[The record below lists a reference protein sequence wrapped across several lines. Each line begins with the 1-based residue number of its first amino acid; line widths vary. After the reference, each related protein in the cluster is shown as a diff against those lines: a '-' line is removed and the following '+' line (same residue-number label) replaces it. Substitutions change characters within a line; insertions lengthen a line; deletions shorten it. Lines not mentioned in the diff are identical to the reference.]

1 MASAIAW
8 RRRGAPIKS
17 LASRL
22 VVSAAIWC
30 ALLLSA
36 SGFTLS
42 ALFGDAVRNS
52 FDARLAVLLEGVV
65 AGTTVAEDGRLDL
78 SLQLGEP
85 RFDQPFSG
93 WYWQI
98 SDGEQPVRRSSSLW
112 AQALVLPHPESE
124 EVVLAEVPGP
134 SEQTLRVL
142 VRPILL
148 PGQDEPY
155 WYAVAGDES
164 ELRGP
169 KNRFDRLL
177 ALTLAMLFAGVLAAI
192 LIQVRFGLQP
202 LFRIQRALSAI
213 RSGESRRLEGAYPS
227 EIQPLARELN
237 ALIDHS
243 ETLIERAQTHVGNL
257 AHGLK
262 TPLSV
267 LANEARD
274 DRSSFGELVDR
285 QTTLMRQQ
293 VEHHLSR
300 ARAAATSNILG
311 ARSEIA
317 PVLADLKRTLE
328 RIHGER
334 DISIEVDSPSNLIF
348 RGARHDLEEM
358 LGNLMD
364 NACKWARSRVR
375 VRAGRREDTIL
386 LTIEDDGDGLPPSKR
401 DEVLKRGR
409 RLDESVPGTGLG
421 LSIVVDLASL
431 YGGGL
436 ELGDAD
442 LGGLSVRLRLPAGEA
457 ARAKAKS

>member
-1 MASAIAW
+1 M
-8 RRRGAPIKS
+8 
-17 LASRL
+17 
-22 VVSAAIWC
+22 
-30 ALLLSA
+30 
-36 SGFTLS
+36 
-42 ALFGDAVRNS
+42 
-52 FDARLAVLLEGVV
+52 
-65 AGTTVAEDGRLDL
+65 
-78 SLQLGEP
+78 
-85 RFDQPFSG
+85 
-93 WYWQI
+93 
-98 SDGEQPVRRSSSLW
+98 RRSASLW
-112 AQALVLPHPESE
+112 AQALILPHPESE
-124 EVVLAEVPGP
+124 EVVLPGGSGP
-134 SEQTLRVL
+134 SGQALRVL

-148 PGQDEPY
+148 PGQDRPY

-169 KNRFDRLL
+169 KNRFDGLL

-227 EIQPLARELN
+227 EIQPLAHELN

-267 LANEARD
+267 LANEVRGKD
-274 DRSSFGELVDR
+274 TPLGQLVER

-311 ARSEIA
+311 ARSEVG
-317 PVLADLKRTLE
+317 PVLDDLQRTLG
-328 RIHGER
+328 RIHEER
-334 DISIEVDSPSNLIF
+334 AIAIEVACQPSLVF

-364 NACKWARSRVR
+364 NACKWAKSRVQVQAER
-375 VRAGRREDTIL
+375 HGDRIM

-401 DEVLKRGR
+401 EEVLKRGR

-431 YGGGL
+431 YGGSL
-436 ELGDAD
+436 ALGDAA
-442 LGGLSVRLRLPAGEA
+442 LGGLSATLQLPAGESTRTK
-457 ARAKAKS
+457 ARS

>member
-1 MASAIAW
+1 MVIVSPSLGERIN
-8 RRRGAPIKS
+8 S
-17 LASRL
+17 LAFRL

-36 SGFTLS
+36 SGFALS

-65 AGTTVAEDGRLDL
+65 AGTQLRDDGGLDL

-98 SDGEQPVRRSSSLW
+98 SDGEKPVRRSASLW
-112 AQALVLPHPESE
+112 AQTLDLPRPGEELVLDEFR
-124 EVVLAEVPGP
+124 GP
-134 SEQTLRVL
+134 SDQLLRIL
-142 VRPILL
+142 IRPIVL
-148 PGQDEPY
+148 PGRDEPY

-164 ELRGP
+164 ELRGS
-169 KNRFDRLL
+169 KDRFDRLL
-177 ALTLAMLFAGVLAAI
+177 ALALAALFVGVLAAI

-213 RSGESRRLEGAYPS
+213 RSGGSRRLEGAYPS
-227 EIQPLARELN
+227 EIQPLAHELN

-267 LANEARD
+267 LANEAR
-274 DRSSFGELVDR
+274 RSETPFGELVDR

-293 VEHHLSR
+293 VDHHLSR

-311 ARSEIA
+311 ARSEVA
-317 PVLADLKRTLE
+317 PVLTDLKRALG
-328 RIHGER
+328 RIYRER
-334 DISIEVDSPSNLIF
+334 DIEIEITCPDDAAF

-364 NACKWARSRVR
+364 NACKWTTSKVR
-375 VRAGRREDTIL
+375 VCCVRRDDRLL
-386 LTIEDDGDGLPPSKR
+386 LTIEDDGEGLLESQR
-401 DEVLKRGR
+401 AEVLKRGR

-442 LGGLSVRLRLPAGEA
+442 LGGLEVVLRLPAVD
-457 ARAKAKS
+457 RTIAKARS

>member
-1 MASAIAW
+1 M
-8 RRRGAPIKS
+8 
-17 LASRL
+17 
-22 VVSAAIWC
+22 
-30 ALLLSA
+30 
-36 SGFTLS
+36 
-42 ALFGDAVRNS
+42 
-52 FDARLAVLLEGVV
+52 V
-65 AGTTVAEDGRLDL
+65 AGTQLRDDGRLDL

-112 AQALVLPHPESE
+112 AQALVLPHPEGE
-124 EVVLAEVPGP
+124 ELVLSEVPGP
-134 SEQTLRVL
+134 SGQTLRVL
-142 VRPILL
+142 IRPIVL
-148 PGQDEPY
+148 PGGDEPY

-169 KNRFDRLL
+169 KNRFDGLL
-177 ALTLAMLFAGVLAAI
+177 GLALAMLFIGVLAAI

-227 EIQPLARELN
+227 EIQPLAHELN

-267 LANEARD
+267 LANEARGD
-274 DRSSFGELVDR
+274 ASPLGNLVDR
-285 QTTLMRQQ
+285 QTTLMRRQ
-293 VEHHLSR
+293 VEHHLAR
-300 ARAAATSNILG
+300 ARAAATSSILG
-311 ARSEIA
+311 ARSEVA
-317 PVLADLKRTLE
+317 PILNDLKRALG
-328 RIHGER
+328 RIYAER
-334 DISIEVDSPSNLIF
+334 DLDIEVVCADDLAF
-348 RGARHDLEEM
+348 RGARHDLEEV

-364 NACKWARSRVR
+364 NASKWAASKVR
-375 VRAGRREDTIL
+375 VEATRSGDMIRVV
-386 LTIEDDGDGLPPSKR
+386 IEDDGEGLPVSKR

-431 YGGGL
+431 YGGSF
-436 ELGDAD
+436 ELGEAA
-442 LGGLSVRLRLPAGEA
+442 LGGLAATLQLPAAKPE
-457 ARAKAKS
+457 KAKPRR

>member
-1 MASAIAW
+1 
-8 RRRGAPIKS
+8 
-17 LASRL
+17 
-22 VVSAAIWC
+22 
-30 ALLLSA
+30 
-36 SGFTLS
+36 
-42 ALFGDAVRNS
+42 
-52 FDARLAVLLEGVV
+52 VLLEGVV
-65 AGTTVAEDGRLDL
+65 AGTTVGDDGRLDL

-112 AQALVLPHPESE
+112 AQALILPHPEGE
-124 EVVLAEVPGP
+124 EMVLAEVPGP
-134 SEQTLRVL
+134 SDQTLRVL
-142 VRPILL
+142 IRSILL
-148 PGQDEPY
+148 PGQDQRY

-177 ALTLAMLFAGVLAAI
+177 AFTLAMLFAGVLAAI

-227 EIQPLARELN
+227 EIQPLAHELN

-267 LANEARD
+267 LANEARENA
-274 DRSSFGELVDR
+274 SSFGGLVDR

-293 VEHHLSR
+293 VDHHLSR
-300 ARAAATSNILG
+300 ARAAATSSILG
-311 ARSEIA
+311 ARSEVA
-317 PVLADLKRTLE
+317 PVLDDLKRTLE
-328 RIHGER
+328 RIYLER
-334 DISIEVDSPSNLIF
+334 GIKIEVDCPAKLIF

-364 NACKWARSRVR
+364 NACKWAQSNVR
-375 VRAGRREDTIL
+375 VQVVRQGERLA
-386 LTIEDDGDGLPPSKR
+386 LTIEDDGDGLPRSKR
-401 DEVLKRGR
+401 DEVLQRGR

-431 YGGGL
+431 YGGSFAL
-436 ELGDAD
+436 DDAA
-442 LGGLSVRLRLPAGEA
+442 LGGLSAKLSLPAGEVGQ
-457 ARAKAKS
+457 AKART

>member
-1 MASAIAW
+1 MS
-8 RRRGAPIKS
+8 
-17 LASRL
+17 
-22 VVSAAIWC
+22 V
-30 ALLLSA
+30 
-36 SGFTLS
+36 SGFALS

-65 AGTTVAEDGRLDL
+65 AGTTVADNGRLDL

-98 SDGEQPVRRSSSLW
+98 SDGEQPVRRSASLW
-112 AQALVLPHPESE
+112 AQALVLPHPEDG

-142 VRPILL
+142 IRPITL
-148 PGQDEPY
+148 PGLDRPF
-155 WYAVAGDES
+155 WYAIAGDES
-164 ELRGP
+164 ELREP

-177 ALTLAMLFAGVLAAI
+177 GLTLAMLFAGVLAAI

-274 DRSSFGELVDR
+274 NGSSFGDLVDR
-285 QTTLMRQQ
+285 QTTLMREQ

-300 ARAAATSNILG
+300 ARAAATSSILG
-311 ARSEIA
+311 ARSE
-317 PVLADLKRTLE
+317 VLPALGDLKRTLE
-328 RIHGER
+328 RIHHER
-334 DISIEVDSPSNLIF
+334 GVEIEVDCPDDLVF

-375 VRAGRREDTIL
+375 VRAERQGDKITL
-386 LTIEDDGDGLPPSKR
+386 VIEDDGDGLPPSKR
-401 DEVLKRGR
+401 AEVLKRGR

-431 YGGGL
+431 HGGSF
-436 ELGDAD
+436 ELGDSE
-442 LGGLSVRLRLPAGEA
+442 LGGLAATLHLPAGDGVRGK
-457 ARAKAKS
+457 ARS

>member
-1 MASAIAW
+1 M
-8 RRRGAPIKS
+8 
-17 LASRL
+17 LT
-22 VVSAAIWC
+22 
-30 ALLLSA
+30 A
-36 SGFTLS
+36 SGFALS

-65 AGTTVAEDGRLDL
+65 AGTQLKDDGGLDL
-78 SLQLGEP
+78 QLQLGEP

-98 SDGEQPVRRSSSLW
+98 HDGEKVVRRSASLW
-112 AQALVLPHPESE
+112 AQTLNLPRPDDEF
-124 EVVLAEVPGP
+124 VAAEVSGP
-134 SEQTLRVL
+134 SEQQLRIL
-142 VRPILL
+142 IRPIVL
-148 PGQDEPY
+148 PGREAPY

-164 ELRGP
+164 ELTGP
-169 KNRFDRLL
+169 KARFDRLL
-177 ALTLAMLFAGVLAAI
+177 AFALAALFAGVVAAI
-192 LIQVRFGLQP
+192 LVQVRFGLQP
-202 LFRIQRALSAI
+202 LFRIQRALSDI
-213 RSGESRRLEGAYPS
+213 RTGESRRLEGTYPT

-267 LANEARD
+267 LANEAERAETPLA
-274 DRSSFGELVDR
+274 ELVDR

-293 VEHHLSR
+293 VEHHLAR

-311 ARSEIA
+311 ARSEVL
-317 PVLADLKRTLE
+317 PVLHDLKRALT
-328 RIHGER
+328 RIYAESGITI
-334 DISIEVDSPSNLIF
+334 DIDCPDGLVF

-364 NACKWARSRVR
+364 NACKWANCQVR
-375 VRAGRREDTIL
+375 VRARRDDGRIR
-386 LTIEDDGDGLPPSKR
+386 LTIEDDGSGLEEGQR
-401 DEVLKRGR
+401 AEVLKRGR

-431 YGGGL
+431 YGGSL
-436 ELGDAD
+436 ELDDAD
-442 LGGLSVRLRLPAGEA
+442 IGGLAAVLLLPVSDVKSVKP
-457 ARAKAKS
+457 

>member
-1 MASAIAW
+1 MVSAIVW

-30 ALLLSA
+30 ALLLSV
-36 SGFTLS
+36 SGFALS

-65 AGTTVAEDGRLDL
+65 AGTTVGENGRLDL

-98 SDGEQPVRRSSSLW
+98 SDSEQPVRRSSSLW
-112 AQALVLPHPESE
+112 AQALVLPRPESD
-124 EVVLAEVPGP
+124 EVVLSEVPGP
-134 SEQTLRVL
+134 SGQTLRVL
-142 VRPILL
+142 VRPIIL
-148 PGQDEPY
+148 PGQDQPY

-169 KNRFDRLL
+169 KNRFDGLL
-177 ALTLAMLFAGVLAAI
+177 AFTLAVLFAGVVAAI

-202 LFRIQRALSAI
+202 LFRIQRALLAI

-227 EIQPLARELN
+227 EIQPLAKELN

-267 LANEARD
+267 LANEVRGKETALSD
-274 DRSSFGELVDR
+274 LVDR
-285 QTTLMRQQ
+285 QTNLMRQQ
-293 VEHHLSR
+293 VEHHLAR
-300 ARAAATSNILG
+300 ARAAATSSILG
-311 ARSEIA
+311 ARSEVA
-317 PVLADLKRTLE
+317 TTLDDLKRTLE
-328 RIHGER
+328 RIYSER
-334 DISIEVDSPSNLIF
+334 GIAIEVECADHLIF

-364 NACKWARSRVR
+364 NACKWARSRVN
-375 VRAGRREDTIL
+375 VRADRQDDTIV
-386 LTIEDDGDGLPPSKR
+386 LTIDDDGDGLPPSKR
-401 DEVLKRGR
+401 NEVMKRGR

-421 LSIVVDLASL
+421 LSIVADLASL
-431 YGGGL
+431 YGGRFAL
-436 ELGDAD
+436 DDAKE
-442 LGGLSVRLRLPAGEA
+442 LGGLSAQLRLPAGEGTF
-457 ARAKAKS
+457 AKS

>member
-1 MASAIAW
+1 M
-8 RRRGAPIKS
+8 
-17 LASRL
+17 
-22 VVSAAIWC
+22 
-30 ALLLSA
+30 
-36 SGFTLS
+36 
-42 ALFGDAVRNS
+42 
-52 FDARLAVLLEGVV
+52 AVLLEGVV
-65 AGTTVAEDGRLDL
+65 AGTTVADNGRLDL

-112 AQALVLPHPESE
+112 AQALVLPHPERE
-124 EVVLAEVPGP
+124 EMVLAEVPGP

-148 PGQDEPY
+148 PGQEKPY

-177 ALTLAMLFAGVLAAI
+177 GLTLAMLFAGVLAAI

-267 LANEARD
+267 LANEVREKQTPF
-274 DRSSFGELVDR
+274 SELVDR

-293 VEHHLSR
+293 VEHHLAR

-311 ARSEIA
+311 ARSEVA
-317 PVLADLKRTLE
+317 PVLDDLKRTLE

-334 DISIEVDSPSNLIF
+334 GIEIEVICPAGLVF

-364 NACKWARSRVR
+364 NACKWANTNVR
-375 VRAGRREDTIL
+375 VQAERRDDRIY
-386 LTIEDDGDGLPPSKR
+386 LTIEDDGGGLPPSKR

-431 YGGGL
+431 YGGDFA
-436 ELGDAD
+436 LGDAG
-442 LGGLSVRLRLPAGEA
+442 LGGLAAKLQLPAGEPIK
-457 ARAKAKS
+457 AKARS

>member
-1 MASAIAW
+1 M
-8 RRRGAPIKS
+8 
-17 LASRL
+17 
-22 VVSAAIWC
+22 
-30 ALLLSA
+30 SA
-36 SGFTLS
+36 SGFALS

-65 AGTTVAEDGRLDL
+65 AGTTLQDDGRLDL

-112 AQALVLPHPESE
+112 AQALILPHPDEH
-124 EVVLAEVPGP
+124 EVVLSEVPGP
-134 SEQTLRVL
+134 SDQMLRVL
-142 VRPILL
+142 IRPILL
-148 PGQDEPY
+148 PGRDQPF

-164 ELRGP
+164 ELIGP
-169 KNRFDRLL
+169 KDRFDSLL
-177 ALTLAMLFAGVLAAI
+177 ALALAMLFAGVLTAI

-213 RSGESRRLEGAYPS
+213 RSGDSRRLEGTYPS
-227 EIQPLARELN
+227 EIQPLAHELN

-267 LANEARD
+267 LANEASGD
-274 DRSSFGELVDR
+274 ASAFGDLVDR
-285 QTTLMRQQ
+285 QTKLMRQQ
-293 VEHHLSR
+293 VDHHLSR

-311 ARSEIA
+311 AKSELS
-317 PVLADLKRTLE
+317 PVLDDLKRALT
-328 RIHGER
+328 RIHSER
-334 DISIEVDSPSNLIF
+334 DIKIDVSCSGDLRF

-364 NACKWARSRVR
+364 NACKWAKSKVR
-375 VRAGRREDTIL
+375 VDAKRVDDTIVL
-386 LTIEDDGDGLPPSKR
+386 VIEDDGDGLPGSKR

-421 LSIVVDLASL
+421 LSIVVDLVSL
-431 YGGGL
+431 YAGSF
-436 ELGDAD
+436 ELGDAK
-442 LGGLSVRLRLPAGEA
+442 LGGLSATLTLPAT
-457 ARAKAKS
+457 RT

>member
-1 MASAIAW
+1 MAIAW
-8 RRRGAPIKS
+8 HRKGAPIKS

-30 ALLLSA
+30 ALLLSV
-36 SGFTLS
+36 SGFALS

-65 AGTTVAEDGRLDL
+65 AGTAVGEDGRLDL

-98 SDGEQPVRRSSSLW
+98 SDGKEPVRRSSSLW
-112 AQALVLPHPESE
+112 AQTLILPHPEGD
-124 EVVLAEVPGP
+124 EVVLSELPGP
-134 SEQTLRVL
+134 SGQTLRVL

-148 PGQDEPY
+148 PDQDKRY

-164 ELRGP
+164 ELRRT
-169 KNRFDRLL
+169 KNRFDGLL
-177 ALTLAMLFAGVLAAI
+177 ALTLAMLFGGVLAAI

-202 LFRIQRALSAI
+202 LFRIRGALSAI
-213 RSGESRRLEGAYPS
+213 RSGESQRLEGKYPS
-227 EIQPLARELN
+227 EIQPLAHELN

-274 DRSSFGELVDR
+274 NASPFGNLVDR

-293 VEHHLSR
+293 VEHHLAR
-300 ARAAATSNILG
+300 ARAAATSTILG
-311 ARSEIA
+311 ARSEVA
-317 PVLADLKRTLE
+317 PALRDLKRTLE
-328 RIHGER
+328 RIYSER
-334 DISIEVDSPSNLIF
+334 GIAIELVCPDDLAF
-348 RGARHDLEEM
+348 RGARQDLEEM

-364 NACKWARSRVR
+364 NACKWADGGVR
-375 VRAGRREDTIL
+375 VRAERREDRIV
-386 LTIEDDGDGLPPSKR
+386 ISVEDDGDGLPPSKR
-401 DEVLKRGR
+401 DEVMKRGR

-421 LSIVVDLASL
+421 LSIVDDLASL
-431 YGGGL
+431 YGGSFV
-436 ELGDAD
+436 LGDAA
-442 LGGLSVRLRLPAGEA
+442 LGGLSARLDLPAGE
-457 ARAKAKS
+457 RAQAKPRT

>member
-1 MASAIAW
+1 MASATVW
-8 RRRGAPIKS
+8 PHRGLPIKS

-22 VVSAAIWC
+22 VISAAIWC

-36 SGFTLS
+36 SGFALS

-52 FDARLAVLLEGVV
+52 FDARLGVLLEGVV
-65 AGTTVAEDGRLDL
+65 AGTERSDDGRLDL
-78 SLQLGEP
+78 ELQLGEP

-98 SDGEQPVRRSSSLW
+98 HDGDEVIRRSASLW
-112 AQALVLPHPESE
+112 VQSLDLPLPDEELVAA
-124 EVVLAEVPGP
+124 EVVGP
-134 SEQTLRVL
+134 SDQRLRVL
-142 VRPILL
+142 IRPIVL
-148 PGQDEPY
+148 PGKTAPY

-169 KNRFDRLL
+169 KDRFDQLL
-177 ALTLAMLFAGVLAAI
+177 ALALGILFAGVLAAI

-202 LFRIQRALSAI
+202 LSRIQQALSSI
-213 RSGESRRLEGAYPS
+213 RSGESRRLEGSYPT

-267 LANEARD
+267 LANEARRAD
-274 DRSSFGELVDR
+274 TSFSQLVDR
-285 QTTLMRQQ
+285 QTSLMREQ
-293 VEHHLSR
+293 VDHHLAR

-311 ARSEIA
+311 ARSETS
-317 PVLADLKRTLE
+317 PVIHDLKRALTRIYAE
-328 RIHGER
+328 RG
-334 DISIEVDSPSNLIF
+334 IEIDVDCSDDLTF

-364 NACKWARSRVR
+364 NACKWARSRVCVSCQR
-375 VRAGRREDTIL
+375 QAKTL
-386 LTIEDDGDGLPPSKR
+386 TLTIEDDGDGLLEGHR
-401 DEVLKRGR
+401 AEVLKRGR

-421 LSIVVDLASL
+421 LSIVADLASL
-431 YGGGL
+431 YNGKF
-436 ELGDAD
+436 ELGEAS
-442 LGGLSVRLRLPAGEA
+442 LGGLKATLTLPTTDRTNAQA
-457 ARAKAKS
+457 ST

>member
-1 MASAIAW
+1 M
-8 RRRGAPIKS
+8 
-17 LASRL
+17 
-22 VVSAAIWC
+22 
-30 ALLLSA
+30 
-36 SGFTLS
+36 
-42 ALFGDAVRNS
+42 
-52 FDARLAVLLEGVV
+52 LLEGVV
-65 AGTTVAEDGRLDL
+65 AGTTVGEDGRLDL

-98 SDGEQPVRRSSSLW
+98 SDGEQPLRRSSSLW
-112 AQALVLPHPESE
+112 AQALILPHPENQE
-124 EVVLAEVPGP
+124 IVLAEMPGP
-134 SEQTLRVL
+134 SRQTLRVL

-148 PGQDEPY
+148 PGQDQPY

-164 ELRGP
+164 ELRRP

-267 LANEARD
+267 LANETRGANTPL
-274 DRSSFGELVDR
+274 SALVDR
-285 QTTLMRQQ
+285 QTTLMRDQ
-293 VEHHLSR
+293 VEHHLAR
-300 ARAAATSNILG
+300 ARAAATSHILG
-311 ARSEIA
+311 ARSEVA
-317 PVLADLKRTLE
+317 PVLDDLKRTLE
-328 RIHGER
+328 RIYSER
-334 DISIEVDSPSNLIF
+334 MIEIEVDCPDGLVF

-364 NACKWARSRVR
+364 NACKWAKSKISAHVERRDDRVY
-375 VRAGRREDTIL
+375 

-431 YGGGL
+431 YGGGFAL
-436 ELGDAD
+436 DDAA
-442 LGGLSVRLRLPAGEA
+442 LGGLSARLYLPAGEA
-457 ARAKAKS
+457 AQSKA

>member
-1 MASAIAW
+1 M
-8 RRRGAPIKS
+8 
-17 LASRL
+17 
-22 VVSAAIWC
+22 
-30 ALLLSA
+30 
-36 SGFTLS
+36 S

-65 AGTTVAEDGRLDL
+65 AGSELRDDGRLDL

-98 SDGEQPVRRSSSLW
+98 SDGQKAVRRSSSLW
-112 AQALVLPHPESE
+112 AQALDLPRPEAE
-124 EVVLAEVPGP
+124 ELVVDEVAGP
-134 SEQTLRVL
+134 SDQMLRVL
-142 VRPILL
+142 IRPIIL
-148 PGQDEPY
+148 PGRDEPF

-169 KNRFDRLL
+169 KRRFDRLL
-177 ALTLAMLFAGVLAAI
+177 ALALTALFVGVLAAI

-213 RSGESRRLEGAYPS
+213 RSGESRRLEGTYPS

-267 LANEARD
+267 LANESRRAETPL
-274 DRSSFGELVDR
+274 GELVDR
-285 QTTLMRQQ
+285 QTRLMRQQ
-293 VEHHLSR
+293 VDHHLSR
-300 ARAAATSNILG
+300 ARAAATGSILG
-311 ARSEIA
+311 ARSDVE
-317 PVLADLKRTLE
+317 PVLADLKRALTRIYAE
-328 RIHGER
+328 RGI
-334 DISIEVDSPSNLIF
+334 DVEVVCPPDLAF
-348 RGARHDLEEM
+348 RGARHDLEEI

-364 NACKWARSRVR
+364 NACKWAKSRVR
-375 VRAGRREDTIL
+375 VHCVRQDDQIL
-386 LTIEDDGDGLPPSKR
+386 LSIEDDGGGLLEDQR
-401 DEVLKRGR
+401 AEVLQRGR

-421 LSIVVDLASL
+421 LSIVADLVSL
-431 YGGGL
+431 YGGRL
-436 ELGDAD
+436 ELGDAPS
-442 LGGLSVRLRLPAGEA
+442 GGLAAKLLLPSAEGVV
-457 ARAKAKS
+457 AKS

>member
-1 MASAIAW
+1 
-8 RRRGAPIKS
+8 
-17 LASRL
+17 
-22 VVSAAIWC
+22 
-30 ALLLSA
+30 
-36 SGFTLS
+36 
-42 ALFGDAVRNS
+42 
-52 FDARLAVLLEGVV
+52 VLLEGVV
-65 AGTTVAEDGRLDL
+65 AGTSVAENGRLDL

-112 AQALVLPHPESE
+112 SQALVLPHPETD
-124 EVVLAEVPGP
+124 EVVLSEVTGP
-134 SEQTLRVL
+134 SGQTLRVL
-142 VRPILL
+142 VRPIIL
-148 PGQDEPY
+148 PEQDNPY

-169 KNRFDRLL
+169 KNRFDGLL
-177 ALTLAMLFAGVLAAI
+177 ALTLAMLFAGVVAAI

-202 LFRIQRALSAI
+202 LFRIQRALLSI

-267 LANEARD
+267 LSNEVRGKD
-274 DRSSFGELVDR
+274 TPLSDLVSR
-285 QTTLMRQQ
+285 QTNLMRQQ
-293 VEHHLSR
+293 VDHHLAR

-317 PVLADLKRTLE
+317 VTIEDLKRTLE
-328 RIHGER
+328 RIYNER
-334 DISIEVDSPSNLIF
+334 GISIEVDCPDHLIF

-364 NACKWARSRVR
+364 NACKWANAKVR
-375 VRAGRREDTIL
+375 VKAERHEDMIV
-386 LTIEDDGDGLPPSKR
+386 LTIDDDGDGLPPSKR
-401 DEVLKRGR
+401 AEVMKRGR

-421 LSIVVDLASL
+421 LSIVADLASL
-431 YGGGL
+431 YGGRFML
-436 ELGDAD
+436 DDAEE
-442 LGGLSVRLRLPAGEA
+442 LGGLSARLHLPAGEGT
-457 ARAKAKS
+457 RAKP

>member
-1 MASAIAW
+1 MVSAIAW

-22 VVSAAIWC
+22 VISAAIWC
-30 ALLLSA
+30 ALLLTA

-42 ALFGDAVRNS
+42 TLFGDAVRHS

-65 AGTTVAEDGRLDL
+65 AGTKIGEDGRLDL
-78 SLQLGEP
+78 NLQLGEP

-112 AQALVLPHPESE
+112 AQALVLPHPEGE
-124 EVVLAEVPGP
+124 EIVLPDVAGP
-134 SEQTLRVL
+134 SGQTLRVL
-142 VRPILL
+142 IKPILL
-148 PGQDEPY
+148 PGQDRPY
-155 WYAVAGDES
+155 WYAIAGDES
-164 ELRGP
+164 EFQDP

-213 RSGESRRLEGAYPS
+213 RSGESRRLEGPYPS

-267 LANEARD
+267 LANETRD
-274 DRSSFGELVDR
+274 NKTPFSELVDR

-293 VEHHLSR
+293 VEHHLAR

-311 ARSEIA
+311 ARSEVA
-317 PVLADLKRTLE
+317 PVLDDLRRTLR

-334 DISIEVDSPSNLIF
+334 GIAIEVTCPQKLVF

-364 NACKWARSRVR
+364 NACKWAKTRVR
-375 VRAGRREDTIL
+375 VVAERRDDTIL
-386 LTIEDDGDGLPPSKR
+386 LTIDDDGDGLPRSKR

-431 YGGGL
+431 YGG
-436 ELGDAD
+436 ELKLDDAD
-442 LGGLSVRLRLPAGEA
+442 LGGLSAKLRLPAGESV
-457 ARAKAKS
+457 RAKART

>member
-1 MASAIAW
+1 M
-8 RRRGAPIKS
+8 
-17 LASRL
+17 
-22 VVSAAIWC
+22 
-30 ALLLSA
+30 
-36 SGFTLS
+36 
-42 ALFGDAVRNS
+42 
-52 FDARLAVLLEGVV
+52 V
-65 AGTTVAEDGRLDL
+65 AGTTIGENGRLDL

-98 SDGEQPVRRSSSLW
+98 SDGEQAVRRSSSLW
-112 AQALVLPHPESE
+112 SQVLILPHPETE

-134 SEQTLRVL
+134 SGQTLRVL
-142 VRPILL
+142 IRPILL
-148 PGQDEPY
+148 PGQDQRL
-155 WYAVAGDES
+155 WYAIAGDES

-177 ALTLAMLFAGVLAAI
+177 ALTLGMLFAGVLAAI

-227 EIQPLARELN
+227 EIQPLAHELN

-267 LANEARD
+267 LANEARGHV
-274 DRSSFGELVDR
+274 SPFGALVDR

-293 VEHHLSR
+293 VEHHLAR

-311 ARSEIA
+311 ARSEVR
-317 PVLADLKRTLE
+317 PVLDDLKRALE
-328 RIHGER
+328 RIHEER
-334 DISIEVDSPSNLIF
+334 HVEIEVTCPPSLVF

-364 NACKWARSRVR
+364 NACKWAKSEVQ
-375 VRAGRREDTIL
+375 VRAERQSDKIVL
-386 LTIEDDGDGLPPSKR
+386 AIEDDGDGLPLSKR

-431 YGGGL
+431 YGGKL
-436 ELGDAD
+436 ELGDAA
-442 LGGLSVRLRLPAGEA
+442 LGGLSATLQLPAGEGV
-457 ARAKAKS
+457 RAKARS

>member
-1 MASAIAW
+1 
-8 RRRGAPIKS
+8 
-17 LASRL
+17 
-22 VVSAAIWC
+22 
-30 ALLLSA
+30 LSA
-36 SGFTLS
+36 SGFALS

-65 AGTTVAEDGRLDL
+65 AGTTLREDGRLDL

-98 SDGEQPVRRSSSLW
+98 SDGEQPIRRSSSLW
-112 AQALVLPHPESE
+112 AQALVLPHPDE
-124 EVVLAEVPGP
+124 EELVLSDVQGP

-142 VRPILL
+142 IRPILL
-148 PGQDEPY
+148 PGRETPF

-169 KNRFDRLL
+169 KDRFDSLL
-177 ALTLAMLFAGVLAAI
+177 ALALGILFAGVLAAI

-202 LFRIQRALSAI
+202 LFRIQNALSAI
-213 RSGESRRLEGAYPS
+213 RSGDSRRLEGTYPS
-227 EIQPLARELN
+227 EIQPLAHELN

-267 LANEARD
+267 LANEARGNA
-274 DRSSFGELVDR
+274 SPFGDLVDR
-285 QTTLMRQQ
+285 QTNLMRQQ
-293 VEHHLSR
+293 VDHHLSR

-311 ARSEIA
+311 AKSEVL
-317 PVLADLKRTLE
+317 PVLNDMQRTLT
-328 RIHGER
+328 RIYAQR
-334 DISIEVDSPSNLIF
+334 SIEVEVACPDALRF

-364 NACKWARSRVR
+364 NACKWANSRVR
-375 VRAGRREDTIL
+375 VDARRADEKVVL
-386 LTIEDDGDGLPPSKR
+386 VIEDDGEGVPPSKR
-401 DEVLKRGR
+401 DEVLKRGH

-421 LSIVVDLASL
+421 LSIVVDLVSL
-431 YGGGL
+431 YGGSL
-436 ELGDAD
+436 AFGDAE
-442 LGGLSVRLRLPAGEA
+442 LGGLSATLTLPAAGQ
-457 ARAKAKS
+457 

>member
-1 MASAIAW
+1 M
-8 RRRGAPIKS
+8 
-17 LASRL
+17 
-22 VVSAAIWC
+22 
-30 ALLLSA
+30 SA
-36 SGFTLS
+36 SGFALS

-98 SDGEQPVRRSSSLW
+98 SDGEQPLRRSSSLW

-148 PGQDEPY
+148 PGQDKPY

-164 ELRGP
+164 ELSRP

-274 DRSSFGELVDR
+274 DGSSL
-285 QTTLMRQQ
+285 
-293 VEHHLSR
+293 
-300 ARAAATSNILG
+300 
-311 ARSEIA
+311 
-317 PVLADLKRTLE
+317 
-328 RIHGER
+328 
-334 DISIEVDSPSNLIF
+334 
-348 RGARHDLEEM
+348 
-358 LGNLMD
+358 
-364 NACKWARSRVR
+364 
-375 VRAGRREDTIL
+375 
-386 LTIEDDGDGLPPSKR
+386 
-401 DEVLKRGR
+401 
-409 RLDESVPGTGLG
+409 
-421 LSIVVDLASL
+421 
-431 YGGGL
+431 
-436 ELGDAD
+436 
-442 LGGLSVRLRLPAGEA
+442 
-457 ARAKAKS
+457 

>member
-1 MASAIAW
+1 
-8 RRRGAPIKS
+8 
-17 LASRL
+17 

-36 SGFTLS
+36 SGFALS

-65 AGTTVAEDGRLDL
+65 AGTSVGENGRLDL

-112 AQALVLPHPESE
+112 AQALILPHPESE
-124 EVVLAEVPGP
+124 EIVLPEVPGP
-134 SEQTLRVL
+134 SGQTLRVL
-142 VRPILL
+142 IRPILL
-148 PGQDEPY
+148 PGQDRPY

-169 KNRFDRLL
+169 KNRFDGLL
-177 ALTLAMLFAGVLAAI
+177 ALTLAMLFAGVIAAI

-227 EIQPLARELN
+227 EIQPLALELN

-267 LANEARD
+267 LANEVRGKD
-274 DRSSFGELVDR
+274 TPLGQLVER

-293 VEHHLSR
+293 VEHHLAR

-311 ARSEIA
+311 ARSEVE
-317 PVLADLKRTLE
+317 PVLDDLKRTLE
-328 RIHGER
+328 RIHEER
-334 DISIEVDSPSNLIF
+334 AIAIEVACPQPLVF

-364 NACKWARSRVR
+364 NACKWARSRVQ
-375 VRAGRREDTIL
+375 VRAERHGDRLL
-386 LTIEDDGDGLPPSKR
+386 LTIDDDGDGLPPSKR

-431 YGGGL
+431 YGGRL
-436 ELGDAD
+436 ELGDAAQ
-442 LGGLSVRLRLPAGEA
+442 GGLSATLHLPAGES
-457 ARAKAKS
+457 ARPKART

>member
-1 MASAIAW
+1 ML
-8 RRRGAPIKS
+8 IKS

-36 SGFTLS
+36 SGFALS

-52 FDARLAVLLEGVV
+52 FDARLAVLLEGVI
-65 AGTTVAEDGRLDL
+65 AGTERRDDGRLDL
-78 SLQLGEP
+78 KLQLGEP

-98 SDGEQPVRRSSSLW
+98 DDGEEVVRRSSSLW
-112 AQALVLPHPESE
+112 VQSLALPRPDGELVA
-124 EVVLAEVPGP
+124 AEVPGP
-134 SEQTLRVL
+134 SDQRLRVL
-142 VRPILL
+142 IRPIVL
-148 PGQDEPY
+148 PGRNEPY

-164 ELRGP
+164 ELRDP
-169 KNRFDRLL
+169 KDRFDRLL
-177 ALTLAMLFAGVLAAI
+177 ALALGILFAGVIAAV

-202 LFRIQRALSAI
+202 LSRIQRALSSI
-213 RSGESRRLEGAYPS
+213 RSGESRRLEGDYPT

-267 LANEARD
+267 LANEAR
-274 DRSSFGELVDR
+274 RSETPFGKLVDR
-285 QTTLMRQQ
+285 QTSLMRDQ
-293 VEHHLSR
+293 VDHHLAR

-311 ARSEIA
+311 ARSDVL
-317 PVLADLKRTLE
+317 PVIKDLKRALMRIYAERQIEIDVDCLE
-328 RIHGER
+328 
-334 DISIEVDSPSNLIF
+334 DVTF

-364 NACKWARSRVR
+364 NACKWASSRVR
-375 VRAGRREDTIL
+375 VSCSREQDSLSIV
-386 LTIEDDGDGLPPSKR
+386 IEDDGDGLLEEQR
-401 DEVLKRGR
+401 AEVLKRGR

-421 LSIVVDLASL
+421 LSIVADLASL
-431 YGGGL
+431 YNGRFD
-436 ELGDAD
+436 LGEAD
-442 LGGLSVRLRLPAGEA
+442 LGGLQARLSLPTTDH
-457 ARAKAKS
+457 AKAPRQS

>member
-1 MASAIAW
+1 M
-8 RRRGAPIKS
+8 
-17 LASRL
+17 
-22 VVSAAIWC
+22 
-30 ALLLSA
+30 SA
-36 SGFTLS
+36 SGFALS

-65 AGTTVAEDGRLDL
+65 AGTTVGDNGRLDL

-112 AQALVLPHPESE
+112 AQALVLPHPENE
-124 EVVLAEVPGP
+124 EVVLGELPGP
-134 SEQTLRVL
+134 DGQTLRVL
-142 VRPILL
+142 IRPILL
-148 PGQDEPY
+148 PGRDERY
-155 WYAVAGDES
+155 WYAVAGDAS

-169 KNRFDRLL
+169 KNRFDQLL

-202 LFRIQRALSAI
+202 LFRIQKALSAI

-227 EIQPLARELN
+227 EIQPLASELN

-267 LANEARD
+267 LANEVRGKETPFSD
-274 DRSSFGELVDR
+274 LVDR

-293 VEHHLSR
+293 VEHHLGR
-300 ARAAATSNILG
+300 ARAAATSTILG
-311 ARSEIA
+311 ARCDVA
-317 PVLADLKRTLE
+317 PVLEDMRRTLE
-328 RIHGER
+328 RIHSER
-334 DISIEVDSPSNLIF
+334 DIKITVDCPDNLVF

-364 NACKWARSRVR
+364 NAAKWARSAVH
-375 VRAGRREDTIL
+375 VRARRGDDKL
-386 LTIEDDGDGLPPSKR
+386 DLTIEDDGDGLLPSQR
-401 DEVLKRGR
+401 EEVLKRGR

-431 YGGGL
+431 YGGKF
-436 ELGDAD
+436 ELGDAE
-442 LGGLSVRLRLPAGEA
+442 LGGLSARLHLPAAEKSL
-457 ARAKAKS
+457 AKA

>member
-1 MASAIAW
+1 
-8 RRRGAPIKS
+8 
-17 LASRL
+17 
-22 VVSAAIWC
+22 
-30 ALLLSA
+30 
-36 SGFTLS
+36 
-42 ALFGDAVRNS
+42 
-52 FDARLAVLLEGVV
+52 VLLEGVV
-65 AGTTVAEDGRLDL
+65 AGTELREDGRLDL

-98 SDGEQPVRRSSSLW
+98 SDGEQPVRRSASLW
-112 AQALVLPHPESE
+112 AQALVLPHPDQE
-124 EVVLAEVPGP
+124 EVVLSEVPGP

-142 VRPILL
+142 IRPILL
-148 PGQDEPY
+148 PGRDEPF

-169 KNRFDRLL
+169 KDRFDSLL
-177 ALTLAMLFAGVLAAI
+177 ALALGILFAGVLAAI

-213 RSGESRRLEGAYPS
+213 RSGDSRRLEGTYPS

-274 DRSSFGELVDR
+274 HASPFGELVDR
-285 QTTLMRQQ
+285 QTNLMRQQ
-293 VEHHLSR
+293 VDHHLSR

-311 ARSEIA
+311 ARSDVR
-317 PVLADLKRTLE
+317 PVLNDLQRTLTRIYNE
-328 RIHGER
+328 RGIE
-334 DISIEVDSPSNLIF
+334 IEVTCSTDLAF

-364 NACKWARSRVR
+364 NACKWAKGRVR
-375 VRAGRREDTIL
+375 VDAERRDDKIVL
-386 LTIEDDGDGLPPSKR
+386 VIQDDGEGLPPSKR
-401 DEVLKRGR
+401 NEVLKRGK

-431 YGGGL
+431 YGGSFAL
-436 ELGDAD
+436 DDAE
-442 LGGLSVRLRLPAGEA
+442 LGGLAATLTLPATDSD
-457 ARAKAKS
+457 KSRPKS

>member
-1 MASAIAW
+1 M
-8 RRRGAPIKS
+8 
-17 LASRL
+17 
-22 VVSAAIWC
+22 
-30 ALLLSA
+30 SA
-36 SGFTLS
+36 SGFALS

-65 AGTTVAEDGRLDL
+65 AGTKVSENGQLEL
-78 SLQLGEP
+78 NLQLGEP

-112 AQALVLPHPESE
+112 AQALVLPHPETE
-124 EVVLAEVPGP
+124 EVVLDEVPGP
-134 SEQTLRVL
+134 DGQTLRVL
-142 VRPILL
+142 IRPITL
-148 PGQDEPY
+148 PGQDQPF
-155 WYAVAGDES
+155 WYAIAGDES

-169 KNRFDRLL
+169 KNRFDQLL
-177 ALTLAMLFAGVLAAI
+177 GLTLAMLFAGVLAAI

-213 RSGESRRLEGAYPS
+213 RSGESQRLEGTYPS
-227 EIQPLARELN
+227 EIQPLAHELN

-267 LANEARD
+267 LANEVRD
-274 DRSSFGELVDR
+274 SATPLGELVDR
-285 QTTLMRQQ
+285 QTNLMRQQ
-293 VEHHLSR
+293 VEHHLAR
-300 ARAAATSNILG
+300 ARAAATSTILG
-311 ARSEIA
+311 ARSDVR
-317 PVLADLKRTLE
+317 PVLDDLQRTLE

-334 DISIEVDSPSNLIF
+334 GIGIEVDCPESLVF

-364 NACKWARSRVR
+364 NACKWAKAEVR
-375 VRAGRREDTIL
+375 VRAERQDDKIFL
-386 LTIEDDGDGLPPSKR
+386 VIEDDGDGLPQSKR

-431 YGGGL
+431 YGGRFAL
-436 ELGDAD
+436 DDTE
-442 LGGLSVRLRLPAGEA
+442 LGGLSARLHLPAGESS
-457 ARAKAKS
+457 RAKKSAKLNDR

>member
-1 MASAIAW
+1 MGSAIVW
-8 RRRGAPIKS
+8 RRRGVLIKS

-36 SGFTLS
+36 SGFALS

-65 AGTTVAEDGRLDL
+65 AGTSVADNGRLDL

-112 AQALVLPHPESE
+112 AQVLILPHPENE
-124 EVVLAEVPGP
+124 EVVLSDVPGP

-142 VRPILL
+142 IRPIIL
-148 PGQDEPY
+148 PGQDQPFR
-155 WYAVAGDES
+155 YAVAGDES

-169 KNRFDRLL
+169 KSRFDRLL
-177 ALTLAMLFAGVLAAI
+177 GLTLAMLFAGVLAAI

-227 EIQPLARELN
+227 EIQPLAHELN

-267 LANEARD
+267 LANEVRAKETPLSD
-274 DRSSFGELVDR
+274 LVDR

-293 VEHHLSR
+293 VEHHLAR

-311 ARSEIA
+311 ARSEVS
-317 PVLADLKRTLE
+317 PVLDDLKRTLE

-334 DISIEVDSPSNLIF
+334 GIEIEVVCADDLVF

-364 NACKWARSRVR
+364 NACKWAHSTMR
-375 VRAGRREDTIL
+375 VRAERRDDKVC

-401 DEVLKRGR
+401 EEVLKRGR

-431 YGGGL
+431 YGGSFAL
-436 ELGDAD
+436 DDAE
-442 LGGLSVRLRLPAGEA
+442 LGGLSAVLQLPAGKSV
-457 ARAKAKS
+457 RAKAKS